1 MGGGGGGGPK
11 GSGLN
16 PSDYRFCC
24 NFWLKKRKNPLFF
37 FLLFFFFFFSKFKA
51 PPPPN
56 KNIPPLAHISQ
67 PTCFPEWWRAECSSA
82 AFVPQQKFPAAGGSP
97 TAQIRWFWNVE
108 WAVER
113 GKFLFIAPPRLTT
126 LFQLTQPFAFCPSHH
141 DDKNM
146 GMHISET
153 HTQLGEAFG
162 FVCWFWVFYRFKEDG
177 AVLLG
182 LKHPWEH

>member
-1 MGGGGGGGPK
+1 MP
-11 GSGLN
+11 
-16 PSDYRFCC
+16 
-24 NFWLKKRKNPLFF
+24 
-37 FLLFFFFFFSKFKA
+37 
-51 PPPPN
+51 
-56 KNIPPLAHISQ
+56 
-67 PTCFPEWWRAECSSA
+67 
-82 AFVPQQKFPAAGGSP
+82 FVPS
-97 TAQIRWFWNVE
+97 
-108 WAVER
+108 
-113 GKFLFIAPPRLTT
+113 
-126 LFQLTQPFAFCPSHH
+126 H